1 MIRLVITAALLS
13 LPCLCAQEY
22 VNFVRQQQQASK
34 IIWDMPVAP
43 KGVAPA
49 VMATEEGGAL
59 FQLWTVSQQN
69 AKDYLLDQK
78 VVGAYIPKGSIIVR
92 AADSYNGIP
101 RIRVDQPFSVE
112 FTVSNLLAG
121 QNIPLS
127 ASTVLAEHHLVQNPD
142 PQTTITVAQAI
153 GGTPFSSGY
162 ISKNGV
168 TIVNYQASSIKAPDP
183 RSAYGEEHFVLHALG
198 DGSFAQTQIA
208 SAFIKVWPMASG
220 KISGLDPNAI
230 VRFTPPQLTVKLD
243 NLYPRSSTF
252 VRIRSNGPVLRNGGA
267 IIPDSML
274 VLDQEISANRL
285 LTVSNYGGF
294 FDSDGAYVLELLT
307 TTPFGTDILDSVAF
321 RVNRTMTVNS
331 MIVDGEAAQN

>member
-1 MIRLVITAALLS
+1 
-13 LPCLCAQEY
+13 
-22 VNFVRQQQQASK
+22 
-34 IIWDMPVAP
+34 
-43 KGVAPA
+43 
-49 VMATEEGGAL
+49 
-59 FQLWTVSQQN
+59 
-69 AKDYLLDQK
+69 
-78 VVGAYIPKGSIIVR
+78 
-92 AADSYNGIP
+92 
-101 RIRVDQPFSVE
+101 
-112 FTVSNLLAG
+112 
-121 QNIPLS
+121 
-127 ASTVLAEHHLVQNPD
+127 
-142 PQTTITVAQAI
+142 
-153 GGTPFSSGY
+153 
-162 ISKNGV
+162 
-168 TIVNYQASSIKAPDP
+168 
-183 RSAYGEEHFVLHALG
+183 
-198 DGSFAQTQIA
+198 
-208 SAFIKVWPMASG
+208 MASG